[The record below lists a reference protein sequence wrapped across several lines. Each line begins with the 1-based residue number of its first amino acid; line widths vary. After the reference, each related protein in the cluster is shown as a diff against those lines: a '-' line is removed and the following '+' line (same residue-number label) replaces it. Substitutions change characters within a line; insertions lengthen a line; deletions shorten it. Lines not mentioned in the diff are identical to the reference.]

1 MWTEAKENL
10 VKIKIQNLY
19 RRYLVAGMRLIKQV
33 YLISKEKLKNGLKI
47 ENDTFF
53 TGKLIVNFDIFIRI
67 LQ

>member
-1 MWTEAKENL
+1 M
-10 VKIKIQNLY
+10 
-19 RRYLVAGMRLIKQV
+19 AGMRLIKQV

-67 LQ
+67 LQRIFIILDSR

>member
-47 ENDTFF
+47 END
-53 TGKLIVNFDIFIRI
+53 IF
-67 LQ
+67 LLEN